1 LAACCDTSRN
11 GLLSA
16 NDCRARLILEAYNG
30 TYKTK
35 LLSRGRTRYVTS
47 MIPRRVTVYHA
58 SSRYNAQIA
67 VDAKRHLIVA
77 DEVIKE
83 LLRLSTCGR

>member
-1 LAACCDTSRN
+1 MSRN

-16 NDCRARLILEAYNG
+16 NDCRAYLILEAYNG
-30 TYKTK
+30 TSGTM
-35 LLSRGRTRYVTS
+35 LLSTRRTRCVIS
-47 MIPRRVTVYHA
+47 MIPRRVTVHHT
-58 SSRYNAQIA
+58 SPGYNAQTA

-83 LLRLSTCGR
+83 LLRLSACGR